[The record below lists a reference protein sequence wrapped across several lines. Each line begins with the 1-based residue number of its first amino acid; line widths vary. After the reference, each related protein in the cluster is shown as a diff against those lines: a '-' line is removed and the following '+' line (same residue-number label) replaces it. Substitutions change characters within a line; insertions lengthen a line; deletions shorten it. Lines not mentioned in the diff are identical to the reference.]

1 MTTFMSNIQYQH
13 CDSFHVWQS
22 IFVLAYNEY
31 GYMVQWIALRSVDVL
46 IYVYLHCRVSRRKN
60 WGLLYLLSTS
70 VVRLS
75 VLCFMLYLA
84 PFCSMDLS
92 FHIDIAAE
100 HTLALATE
108 ADACI
113 LYIYIHSVCVCGLF
127 HITVYYL
134 V

>member
-1 MTTFMSNIQYQH
+1 M
-13 CDSFHVWQS
+13 FHV
-22 IFVLAYNEY
+22 VP
-31 GYMVQWIALRSVDVL
+31 
-46 IYVYLHCRVSRRKN
+46 CVSCC
-60 WGLLYLLSTS
+60 T
-70 VVRLS
+70 
-75 VLCFMLYLA
+75 LCFMLYLA

-113 LYIYIHSVCVCGLF
+113 LYIYIHSVCVCVCGLF